1 MILSSQVRESAE
13 IDIIA
18 TVEAHSSIAGEDSVA
33 SLPDISN
40 VTILKVFKV
49 GRFVLSKVGDVKV
62 DKEPVEYFGLP
73 RQHMAKYPA
82 SCLSMTGY
90 TVKMWR

>member
-13 IDIIA
+13 IGIIA
-18 TVEAHSSIAGEDSVA
+18 TVEAGEDTVA